1 MWEQPGNIDELLN
14 AQDYVPPVLRGK
26 QIAKLIGQGAASSAD
41 LDLAQERI
49 VALEEQLKE
58 DAQHYEDNLV
68 PVFNVGH
75 SAGYKQ
81 GHKAGWKEAVG
92 ASREYGFKL
101 GYVEAAKDLIGGDNF
116 ILIDKNNLANTIKG
130 KTTQK
135 LMGKIPAEDT
145 RYAGLRNDV
154 FRDTNRTGGLID
166 IYARNSSWI
175 SAQDEILF
183 LDIAKT
189 RTNAQKQVPI
199 AGKRIITNQAGNLDW
214 KPATADF
221 PTILKSVLDPGKPQ
235 KYKYPDAKQVQRQGE
250 IKYLEF
256 KKGKK

>member
-1 MWEQPGNIDELLN
+1 MFSLGTYWKDSR
-14 AQDYVPPVLRGK
+14 D
-26 QIAKLIGQGAASSAD
+26 D

-75 SAGYKQ
+75 GAGYKQ

-101 GYVEAAKDLIGGDNF
+101 GYIEATKDLIGGDNF
-116 ILIDKNNLANTIKG
+116 ILIDKNNLAKTIKG

-135 LMGKIPAEDT
+135 LIGRIPAENN
-145 RYAGLRNDV
+145 RYAGLHNKA
-154 FRDTNRTGGLID
+154 FRDMRTGMLTD
-166 IYARNSSWI
+166 IYAKNSSWI

-189 RTNAQKQVPI
+189 RKYAQEHGRI
-199 AGKRIITNQAGNLDW
+199 AGKKIITTQAGTLDW

-221 PTILKSVLDPGKPQ
+221 PTIMKSVLDPGKPQ
-235 KYKYPDAKQVQRQGE
+235 KYKYPDVKQVQRQGE